1 VPFHKRTLCPEQE
14 ESEAGKLYLHKPLI
28 REKISRPSSHP
39 HLRHEPYE
47 LYWQPIEATKEVR
60 VHSELCSSEAF
71 IEAHRNLQDSPG
83 EPGCYLP
90 RIIAGLT
97 FASDRVYDMGKHR
110 DMTQRKTLARV
121 DDLNRR
127 NRVYEKN
134 YAVDSK
140 AVENILQVDSLVPT
154 AVRDRSLLLDAYQ
167 IAMIFL
173 SRTHFLTQFG
183 FCLYLMPSSSR
194 AS

>member
-1 VPFHKRTLCPEQE
+1 
-14 ESEAGKLYLHKPLI
+14 
-28 REKISRPSSHP
+28 
-39 HLRHEPYE
+39 
-47 LYWQPIEATKEVR
+47 
-60 VHSELCSSEAF
+60 
-71 IEAHRNLQDSPG
+71 
-83 EPGCYLP
+83 
-90 RIIAGLT
+90 
-97 FASDRVYDMGKHR
+97 MGKHR

-183 FCLYLMPSSSR
+183 FCLYLMLIMDLMHEPELGILKAVFIHFLRILDWTDGMHIYS
-194 AS
+194 ASGSNADGC